1 MPTSEMW
8 TTWHLGALC
17 VLKPHCLLYT
27 DTHIDQHSVFPD
39 YSPAPVYIGTILFL
53 DGVCSSI
60 DIAMVQLSD
69 WAVLHQCVVHS
80 LRLNTN
86 KVSTHT
92 V

>member
-17 VLKPHCLLYT
+17 VLKPHSLLYT
-27 DTHIDQHSVFPD
+27 DTDIGQHSVFPD
-39 YSPAPVYIGTILFL
+39 YSPAT
-53 DGVCSSI
+53 VCIATTRFRDYVCISV

-69 WAVLHQCVVHS
+69 WAVLHQCVY
-80 LRLNTN
+80 
-86 KVSTHT
+86 T